1 MSMKTLSMTAA
12 VLAAAFVFGTP
23 SAEAALVTPAQIVG
37 ETAGI
42 VEEVHGGHRSCS
54 RTARGSWHYHRGRAR
69 ISCAPR
75 RDRPRVVVRT
85 PSKRVVIVKP
95 RGERVIVKPRGD
107 RVIVRP

>member
-23 SAEAALVTPAQIVG
+23 SAQAALVTPAQIVG

-54 RTARGSWHYHRGRAR
+54 RTARGGWHYHRGRAR

-75 RDRPRVVVRT
+75 RSRVIVRT
-85 PSKRVVIVKP
+85 PSKRVVVVKP
-95 RGERVIVKPRGD
+95 RGDRVIVKPRGD